1 MTLALLLGALIGVLL
16 GLLGGGG
23 SILAVPALLYGVG
36 MPLSAAVPTS
46 LLVVGASS
54 ATGVLPRLRTGQVHW
69 RVATVF
75 GLAGAATAF
84 AGAAVNRLLAP
95 WLVLSGFAIL
105 MVAAAIRMLR
115 EQPEA
120 GGDCALPGG
129 GMNWRSCLPKAI
141 GAGAAVGFL
150 TGLFGVGGGF
160 LIVPALALLLGLP
173 MTVAVG
179 TSLVTIVLNSAAG
192 FIAYLGDI
200 HIDYALASAFAGT
213 AIIGSLVAGRFAR
226 RVPAD
231 RLRRWFA
238 YLVLAVAALVAGQL
252 IIDPAAVA
260 AS

>member
-1 MTLALLLGALIGVLL
+1 MTAALLLGALIGVLL

-54 ATGVLPRLRTGQVHW
+54 ATGVIPRLRTREVQW
-69 RVATVF
+69 RLATVF

-84 AGAAVNRLLAP
+84 AGAAVNRLLPP
-95 WLVLSGFAIL
+95 WLVLSGFAVL
-105 MVAAAIRMLR
+105 MIAAAVRMLQK
-115 EQPEA
+115 QPEA

-129 GMNWRSCLPKAI
+129 GVNWRSCLPKAI

-173 MTVAVG
+173 MTAAVG
-179 TSLVTIVLNSAAG
+179 TSLVIIVLNSAAG
-192 FIAYLGDI
+192 FVAYLSSI
-200 HIDYALASAFAGT
+200 EIDYAITAAFAGS
-213 AIIGSLVAGRFAR
+213 AIAGSIVAGHFAQ
-226 RVPAD
+226 RVRAA
-231 RLRRWFA
+231 RLRRGFA
-238 YLVLAVAALVAGQL
+238 YLVFVVAVLVLVQL
-252 IIDPAAVA
+252 VVDPAAIA
-260 AS
+260 AP